1 MSGRRLRADDERGL
15 IGKIIVVWIALFL
28 VLALFAYDGVQIGI
42 SRFKAADAAQSAAYE
57 ASAVLRG
64 SGTRAM
70 ALQAAQQVA
79 DDDGVR
85 MTGFVINDTTGQ
97 VTVTVTRKA
106 PTLILGK
113 LFFKDL
119 AKAKAS
125 DTSEVPQV

>member
-1 MSGRRLRADDERGL
+1 MSAGRLRADDERGL
-15 IGKIIVVWIALFL
+15 IGKIMVAWIALFI

-79 DDDGVR
+79 DDESVR
-85 MTGFVINDTTGQ
+85 LTGFVIDDATGQ
-97 VTVTVTRKA
+97 VTVTVTKKV

-125 DTSEVPQV
+125 NTSAVPQA

>member
-1 MSGRRLRADDERGL
+1 MSGSRLRARDEHGL
-15 IGKIIVVWIALFL
+15 IGKIIVVWIALFI

-57 ASAVLRG
+57 ASVVLRG

-79 DDDGVR
+79 DEDGVH
-85 MTGFVINDTTGQ
+85 MTGFVIDDATGQ
-97 VTVTVTRKA
+97 VTVTVSRKT

-113 LFFKDL
+113 LLFEDL
-119 AKAKAS
+119 ARAKAS
-125 DTSEVPQV
+125 HTSEIPQV